1 MDGKIVSSFEDIGW
15 LFFLFSQSFTQGGGG
30 GGEMIRGIVMC
41 FAVGRMIDTGLRA
54 KIFEI
59 FNGDEIKRSRLDS
72 FFRKYSSI
80 LDHLSQSDHLIK

>member
-15 LFFLFSQSFTQGGGG
+15 LFFLFSQSLTQGGGG
-30 GGEMIRGIVMC
+30 GGEMIREVVMC
-41 FAVGRMIDTGLRA
+41 FTVGRMIDTGLRA

-59 FNGDEIKRSRLDS
+59 FNRDEIKRSKLDS